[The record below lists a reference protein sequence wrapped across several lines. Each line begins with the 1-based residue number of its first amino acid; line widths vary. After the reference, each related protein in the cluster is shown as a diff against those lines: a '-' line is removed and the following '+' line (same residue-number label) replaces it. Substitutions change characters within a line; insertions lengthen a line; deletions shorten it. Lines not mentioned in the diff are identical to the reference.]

1 MGQAPHASGQTAG
14 DGLSAATERSR
25 RDDMRIAIGLYDQF
39 TSLDVMGPFQVLSGL
54 PNAEVT
60 FVAEKAG
67 PVKDESGFLAVT
79 ADASFDDLP
88 KPDILLVGGG
98 IITGT
103 LLPHHPIVAW
113 IAGAHPTTTWT
124 TSVCTGSLLLA
135 GAGVLK
141 GVEAT
146 THWGAFD
153 DLARLGAIP
162 VRERVVRRGK
172 IVTGAGVSAG
182 IDMALTVAAAI
193 AGEDHARALQLMM
206 EYDPAPPFDAGSPD
220 KAGPATMQRAFN
232 AMMETMQQLA
242 ARRAS

>member
-1 MGQAPHASGQTAG
+1 
-14 DGLSAATERSR
+14 
-25 RDDMRIAIGLYDQF
+25 MRIAIGLYEAF

-54 PNAEVT
+54 PNVEVI
-60 FVAEKAG
+60 FVADKAG
-67 PVKDESGFLAVT
+67 PVTDESGFLTVEA
-79 ADASFDDLP
+79 AASFDEVP

-103 LLPHHPIVAW
+103 LVPHHPIVAW
-113 IAGAHPTTTWT
+113 IAKAHPTTTWT
-124 TSVCTGSLLLA
+124 TSVCTGALLLA
-135 GAGVLK
+135 GAGVLN

-153 DLARLGAIP
+153 ELARLGAIP

-182 IDMALTVAAAI
+182 IDMALTLAAAI
-193 AGEDHARALQLMM
+193 AGEDYARTLQLMM
-206 EYDPAPPFDAGSPD
+206 EYDPVPPFDAGSPD
-220 KAGPATMQRAFN
+220 KAGPETMQRAFA

-242 ARRAS
+242 ARHAS